1 MLLSVDDIAANS
13 FNVPDAAALD
23 GQAVTV
29 ITRDGTA
36 QGRAVIRA
44 LSANAI
50 SLEGFERFA
59 EEDRFTIRT
68 DSMVQGKAVRLRQ
81 VETRPEQEAFRE
93 AVGEAWGWR
102 CAITGET
109 VREVLEAAHLP
120 GASWRGVANTA
131 EHGILLRADLHR
143 LLDAG
148 LLTIEAGVVRV
159 RAGGY
164 GALDGMRVEPPSAK
178 EVGRHTTQ

>member
-1 MLLSVDDIAANS
+1 MLLSVDDIAANY
-13 FNVPDAAALD
+13 FNVPDAVALD
-23 GQAVTV
+23 GRAVTV

-36 QGRAVIRA
+36 HGSAVIRA
-44 LSANAI
+44 LSNNAI
-50 SLEGFERFA
+50 GLEAFERFA

-68 DSMVQGKAVRLRQ
+68 DSVVQGTAVRHRQ

-120 GASWRGVANTA
+120 GASWRGGANTA
-131 EHGILLRADLHR
+131 EDGILLRADLHR

-148 LLTIEAGVVRV
+148 LLTVEAGVVRV

-164 GALDGMRVEPPSAK
+164 GALDGTRVEPP
-178 EVGRHTTQ
+178 HTKPTSR